1 MRCYIP
7 VQHFTPDA
15 PPFPAGTPAFD
26 DPAAALEAARAA
38 RAELIYL
45 YNAAVVDGLTVK
57 ELCPR
62 HPARVYPTRRTV
74 LHYDGMTYRL
84 KDTAPDAP
92 KAPTTQRH
100 SNGAGTHTAAHSTA
114 HSATSAATAHSAS
127 TTTTHHPPAPRR
139 TPARAGAGQRRPY
152 ENTSARNGGRSNGA
166 HVLRRA
172 LPLQAAKAAPAARG
186 GQAAPILKTP
196 ATGRAK
202 EIPKTAAPLQGK

>member
-26 DPAAALEAARAA
+26 DPAAALEAARASG
-38 RAELIYL
+38 AELVYM
-45 YNAAVVDGLTVK
+45 YSAAVVDGHTAK

-62 HPARVYPTRRTV
+62 HPTRIYPTRRTV
-74 LHYDGMTYRL
+74 LHYDGRTYRL

-100 SNGAGTHTAAHSTA
+100 GNGTGTHTTAHSTA

-127 TTTTHHPPAPRR
+127 TTTTHHPPP
-139 TPARAGAGQRRPY
+139 
-152 ENTSARNGGRSNGA
+152 TSATAHGQHHGA
-166 HVLRRA
+166 R
-172 LPLQAAKAAPAARG
+172 
-186 GQAAPILKTP
+186 
-196 ATGRAK
+196 
-202 EIPKTAAPLQGK
+202 